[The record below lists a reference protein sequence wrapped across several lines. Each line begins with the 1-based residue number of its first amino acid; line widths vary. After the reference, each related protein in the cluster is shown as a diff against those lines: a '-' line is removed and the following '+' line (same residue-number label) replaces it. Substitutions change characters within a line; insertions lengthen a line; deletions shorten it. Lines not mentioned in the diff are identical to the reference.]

1 MEFQFHP
8 ASARATVR
16 TLPLSVA
23 GQRGLVALSGVAALA
38 AVSLWLTVPLSLRRQ
53 TPNRGEPRVAKIVV
67 VQRSEQEDLAAS
79 GRGLKNRA
87 LDNGD
92 LLNRIAFLYDVA
104 SGVWPRVLNPERPFL
119 TSDDPEQIASNF
131 GLYLKALEKARVLLE
146 ERERADVDL
155 PGRVPAMFPFD
166 GAIFEPS
173 AFFGPRVSPWTG
185 NEEFFPGVDLAAPG
199 GSAVVASGGGTVVFA
214 GTVRRSLTDWFW
226 RLGNVVVVSHGA
238 AGATVYGHL
247 AHIEVRRGQRVARG
261 QRLGVVGATGWAI
274 SPQLHY
280 EYWRRSGSSLRP
292 TDPMF
297 GGLDRRAGQKLLSLE
312 QMQTASAPGPLDPL
326 PGVEISAEKVGA
338 PERPAGG
345 SSGRTPRRR
354 KHV

>member
-8 ASARATVR
+8 ASASSTVR
-16 TLPLSVA
+16 TVPLSVA
-23 GQRGLVALSGVAALA
+23 GQRILVIVSGAAALVAI
-38 AVSLWLTVPLSLRRQ
+38 SLWLTVPLSLRRRES
-53 TPNRGEPRVAKIVV
+53 RGPAPRLAPAAEVE
-67 VQRSEQEDLAAS
+67 RSDRAQIAAI
-79 GRGLKNRA
+79 GRILRERA

-104 SGVWPRVLNPERPFL
+104 FAVWPRILNPERPWL
-119 TSDDPEQIASNF
+119 SSDDPEQIAAGFS
-131 GLYLKALEKARVLLE
+131 LYLKGLEKARDVLE
-146 ERERADVDL
+146 QRERADADL
-155 PGRVPAMFPFD
+155 PGRVPAIFPFD

-214 GTVRRSLTDWFW
+214 GTVRRSQTDWFW

-247 AHIEVRRGQRVARG
+247 AHIEVKRGQQVTRGQRI
-261 QRLGVVGATGWAI
+261 GVVGSTGWAI

-297 GGLDRRAGQKLLSLE
+297 AGLDRRAGQKLLSLE
-312 QMQTASAPGPLDPL
+312 QMEASSAPGPLDPL

-338 PERPAGG
+338 PERPAG
-345 SSGRTPRRR
+345 SASGRAPKRR